1 MKSIDLYRAV
11 ARATG
16 ETVQTIKH
24 RGFGPDEEDKSG
36 SYIDWDAVDLR
47 RNTSLF
53 SQRSRKQ
60 TT

>member
-1 MKSIDLYRAV
+1 MTTNDLNRAV

-16 ETVQTIKH
+16 ETVRTIKH
-24 RGFGPDEEDKSG
+24 RGFGPEEEDESG

-53 SQRSRKQ
+53 SQPSVNRNP
-60 TT
+60 